1 MLHLRRAL
9 AAVAVGV
16 VVVSPLGCGGGST
29 AGSAGPASTLPGT
42 PGHFDDGA
50 LSFDYPTDWAV
61 IAGTDNGAE
70 GVMDVLA
77 VLGTGSWS
85 ENCQFAGDSEHS
97 SMNCG
102 ADKIAVPTGGII
114 VKVYLWY
121 GGPAVPCRGDVQADG
136 TFGDLAVRKTA
147 NDSVTTWEIR
157 APGNEF
163 GQPNNIFVEAHTAD
177 ATQLARAEAVMSSLR
192 WRPTDFVGLCSPAP
206 SVIGPAAS

>member
-42 PGHFDDGA
+42 PGHFDNGA

-102 ADKIAVPTGGII
+102 VRPYSWASACQNASKRPRGGTWPFARRVSAAIA
-114 VKVYLWY
+114 
-121 GGPAVPCRGDVQADG
+121 
-136 TFGDLAVRKTA
+136 
-147 NDSVTTWEIR
+147 
-157 APGNEF
+157 
-163 GQPNNIFVEAHTAD
+163 
-177 ATQLARAEAVMSSLR
+177 
-192 WRPTDFVGLCSPAP
+192 
-206 SVIGPAAS
+206 

>member
-1 MLHLRRAL
+1 MRERTRAL
-9 AAVAVGV
+9 ATLALLAATIAAA
-16 VVVSPLGCGGGST
+16 GCGSGP
-29 AGSAGPASTLPGT
+29 SAVSSGPALTLPGT

-77 VLGTGSWS
+77 VLGAGSWS

-121 GGPAVPCRGDVQADG
+121 GGPAVPCRGDVQADE
-136 TFGDLAVRKTA
+136 TFGDLAVRKTTK
-147 NDSVTTWEIR
+147 DSATTWEIR

-177 ATQLARAEAVMSSLR
+177 ATQLARADAQVSSLR